1 MTDDRP
7 EPAQESARRALR
19 NAPAADMTEIVARA
33 AQLQDRE
40 LLLDDAGL
48 DRQAALAAADELGLS
63 PEYLERAAQE
73 VQERR
78 IAEARDRQGRRRWW
92 WLWAAAFC
100 ATVVGAAVT
109 LQATRSPD
117 SPVAGQP
124 VSQVVAYSF
133 DVATEQQWL
142 LNVDPS
148 SRASLAFDESAGH
161 GRVAV
166 ITVDVLGPEQGAGIP
181 FVNMNSGD
189 GARSLVGHQRVTFS
203 VRGEGLPNVRLFL
216 EAGAT
221 ERWRSPLIPVTN
233 DWQTREI
240 RLDQFEHQQRDT
252 ADGEWR
258 TTKYSAPGRI
268 ERLSFKLG
276 AFVNQSGQA
285 GTTMIDDIRIE

>member
-1 MTDDRP
+1 MNDNRP
-7 EPAQESARRALR
+7 EPEREPARRALR

-40 LLLDDAGL
+40 LVLDDAGL
-48 DRQAALAAADELGLS
+48 DRQAALAAADEFGLS
-63 PEYLERAAQE
+63 SEYLERAAQE

-78 IAEARDRQGRRRWW
+78 IADAKARQGRRKW
-92 WLWAAAFC
+92 WLGAAA
-100 ATVVGAAVT
+100 AAAIAVGAVAAWQVTRPPAPRAV
-109 LQATRSPD
+109 
-117 SPVAGQP
+117 V
-124 VSQVVAYSF
+124 YSF
-133 DVATEQQWL
+133 EVATEQQWL
-142 LNVDPS
+142 LNVDPG
-148 SRASLAFDESAGH
+148 SRASLTFDESSGH

-166 ITVDVLGPEQGAGIP
+166 ITVQELGPEQGTGIP

-189 GARSLVGHQRVTFS
+189 GPRSLVGHERVTFS
-203 VRGEGLPNVRLFL
+203 VRGEGLPSVRLFV

-221 ERWRSPLIPVTN
+221 ERWRSPLISVTN

-258 TTKYSAPGRI
+258 TTRYSAPGRI

-276 AFVNQSGQA
+276 AFVNRSGQA
-285 GTTMIDDIRIE
+285 GTVMIDDVRIE